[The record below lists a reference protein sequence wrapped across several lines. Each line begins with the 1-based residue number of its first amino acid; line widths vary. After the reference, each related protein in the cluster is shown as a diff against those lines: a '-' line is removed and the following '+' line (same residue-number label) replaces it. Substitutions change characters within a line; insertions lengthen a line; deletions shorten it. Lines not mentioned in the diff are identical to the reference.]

1 MYSGR
6 KDDSKAMDT
15 KKKRTKSSWRPN
27 STSESDDSSSKIVP
41 VSKRRRI
48 DVFDTSSSE
57 DSIPCSFICSATSAS
72 ASINDI
78 GEQENLFSFT
88 EGTGPQPSL
97 TNKSKPIDY
106 FNLFID
112 SFLLTLMVHETN
124 KYAEQ
129 LIKSRKIT
137 QRSRMK
143 LWKPVTLLEIKAFI
157 AVLLE
162 MGITRRPTIFSY
174 WTENSRSIPWFSKM
188 FSRNRFQLIYQCFHL
203 VDNKE
208 CFPPGH
214 EKYDPC
220 LKFMP
225 IVEHA
230 NRVSKLIST
239 HASNDNTIVIKKR
252 NENERSGAKPYI
264 GDSYDSYMRGVG
276 KSDKM
281 LYVYLD
287 ERRTVKYWKKITF
300 HIIARMVLNS
310 YLFYKE
316 VSKKKPMTRLEFTS
330 SIISEIEHEWMQV
343 KKQHMVSDNDRI
355 FGLMKLPGRNLRQC
369 VVCSSKING
378 IKRSNLICMQC
389 KKGLHPLCLH
399 KHVCFKNN
407 ECHDPVKP

>member
-6 KDDSKAMDT
+6 RDDSKAMDT

-41 VSKRRRI
+41 VSKRKRI

-57 DSIPCSFICSATSAS
+57 NSIPCSFICSATSAS
-72 ASINDI
+72 TSINDI
-78 GEQENLFSFT
+78 
-88 EGTGPQPSL
+88 
-97 TNKSKPIDY
+97 
-106 FNLFID
+106 
-112 SFLLTLMVHETN
+112 
-124 KYAEQ
+124 
-129 LIKSRKIT
+129 
-137 QRSRMK
+137 
-143 LWKPVTLLEIKAFI
+143 
-157 AVLLE
+157 
-162 MGITRRPTIFSY
+162 
-174 WTENSRSIPWFSKM
+174 
-188 FSRNRFQLIYQCFHL
+188 
-203 VDNKE
+203 
-208 CFPPGH
+208 GH

-230 NRVSKLIST
+230 NRVSKLILT